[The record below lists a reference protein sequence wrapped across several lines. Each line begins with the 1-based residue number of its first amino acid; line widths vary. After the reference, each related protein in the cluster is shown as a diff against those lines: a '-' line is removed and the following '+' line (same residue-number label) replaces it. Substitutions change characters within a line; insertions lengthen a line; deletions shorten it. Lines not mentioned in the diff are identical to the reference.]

1 MHMRPPCCGLFL
13 TLLLVAHQSVADG
26 TPAPAASVPAEPAPA
41 RIWAGSCSYCH
52 ERGIA
57 APVFGRHL
65 QPSAIAAVVRNG
77 LGLMPAYHPS
87 EISDAALEKLA
98 IWVARQPPAAPSK
111 PASSVH

>member
-1 MHMRPPCCGLFL
+1 MQMRPPRCGLFIA
-13 TLLLVAHQSVADG
+13 LLLGAYQSAADG
-26 TPAPAASVPAEPAPA
+26 TPASAASAPTEPTPAS
-41 RIWAGSCSYCH
+41 IWAGSCSYCH

-65 QPSAIAAVVRNG
+65 QPSAIGAVVRNG
-77 LGLMPAYHPS
+77 LGSMPAYHPS